1 MDFAPC
7 LATSIPRPAPLLLS
21 ALATLTTLTSSTARA
36 EEGTRWEDILREA
49 PPIQYSTLSG
59 PSFLNTTT
67 RTYEVVAGGTAKL
80 HCGVRNLHNFT
91 VSWVRGADIRL
102 LTTGSITY
110 TSDSRFVAVNP
121 SKGDQWLLKIHYVR
135 MSDAGSYLCQVS
147 TTPPI
152 TLTVN
157 LTVQEAVASVMPGRE
172 VFVKSGSRLE
182 VVCQVE
188 GCPPPAL
195 LAWTRG
201 GQKVHM
207 PDSLRYDLA
216 KNNGS
221 LSVSRLTLARQSATA
236 SDSGNYSCT
245 STCTIP
251 INVTVHVLRGE
262 ELAAMQHH
270 NTSSGPSPSSLLLI
284 LLQAVLLLDAHYTLG
299 RRYLGTLRLLAVPH
313 DKPPSPH
320 TPALT

>member
-1 MDFAPC
+1 MDTAPDVVMS
-7 LATSIPRPAPLLLS
+7 LSRPAPLLLS
-21 ALATLTTLTSSTARA
+21 ALAALTALTSSIARA
-36 EEGTRWEDILREA
+36 DESTTWEDILRGA

-59 PSFLNTTT
+59 PSFLNASA
-67 RTYEVVAGGTAKL
+67 RTYEVVSGGTAKM
-80 HCGVRNLHNFT
+80 HCGVRNLHNYT
-91 VSWVRGADIRL
+91 VSWVRGSDIRL

-121 SKGDQWLLKIHYVR
+121 SKGEQWILKIHYVR
-135 MSDAGSYLCQVS
+135 KSDAGSYLCQVS

-157 LTVQEAVASVMPGRE
+157 LTVQEAVATVLPGRE

-182 VVCQVE
+182 IVCQVE

-201 GQKVHM
+201 RQTVNS
-207 PDSLRYDLA
+207 PESNNYDLV
-216 KNNGS
+216 KSNS
-221 LSVSRLTLARQSATA
+221 TIPMSRLILARPHATS

-245 STCTIP
+245 STCTRP

-270 NTSSGPSPSSLLLI
+270 NTSRSLHPSSLLVLLI
-284 LLQAVLLLDAHYTLG
+284 QAVLLLDAHYNLG
-299 RRYLGTLRLLAVPH
+299 RRHREQPRLLPRAMVTT
-313 DKPPSPH
+313 PSPH
-320 TPALT
+320 RPTFT